1 VAHAY
6 PLTTDIEVSLM
17 RVRRRV
23 NECPACMS
31 VTEAVDLTALG
42 GKVRPYFRDRDGKA
56 SPGVQ
61 IVRVLCC
68 FCREYHHPDEVAK
81 CMAIE
86 RPKPTSNGSSSSSS
100 PVRMPMFLK
109 EFPELWEFLEKP
121 SYKDGTPRQPGRI
134 SFGLSYGGIQ
144 VTLTDPSSSTYCS
157 RNYPSVEDALLAL
170 EVALAEGSLTWRA
183 SGPLKGRKR
192 P

>member
-1 VAHAY
+1 V
-6 PLTTDIEVSLM
+6 T
-17 RVRRRV
+17 RVKRRV
-23 NECPACMS
+23 YECPDCMGIA
-31 VTEAVDLTALG
+31 EALHLTAMG
-42 GKVRPYFRDRDGKA
+42 GKVRPYFRDRDGR
-56 SPGVQ
+56 SLPGVE
-61 IVRVLCC
+61 IIRVLCC
-68 FCREYHHPDEVAK
+68 FCREYHHPAEVEK

-86 RPKPTSNGSSSSSS
+86 RPVATGNGSASSSS
-100 PVRMPMFLK
+100 PVKMPTFLK

-121 SYKDGTPRQPGRI
+121 SYKDGTPRQPGKI

-157 RNYPSVEDALLAL
+157 RNYPSVEDALLSL
-170 EVALAEGSLTWRA
+170 EVSLGDGSLTWRA